1 MSELCCKNCYEQ
13 YNDSTRKPVFLD
25 CSKKCSSIC
34 SKCYVQYQKND
45 ACQKVCAQC
54 MGSFTSKKNVN
65 ELDINQAMMGK
76 AMKET
81 SMFTIII
88 KFDSKTYTL
97 EELTKHDTLM
107 KLCTKIQETTNVP
120 VINQNVV
127 FEGVSLVDKIGTEP
141 TTTLESLG
149 IKEDS
154 VLSVVKFANGG
165 FKIKK

>member
-1 MSELCCKNCYEQ
+1 
-13 YNDSTRKPVFLD
+13 
-25 CSKKCSSIC
+25 
-34 SKCYVQYQKND
+34 
-45 ACQKVCAQC
+45 
-54 MGSFTSKKNVN
+54 
-65 ELDINQAMMGK
+65 
-76 AMKET
+76 
-81 SMFTIII
+81 
-88 KFDSKTYTL
+88 
-97 EELTKHDTLM
+97 M